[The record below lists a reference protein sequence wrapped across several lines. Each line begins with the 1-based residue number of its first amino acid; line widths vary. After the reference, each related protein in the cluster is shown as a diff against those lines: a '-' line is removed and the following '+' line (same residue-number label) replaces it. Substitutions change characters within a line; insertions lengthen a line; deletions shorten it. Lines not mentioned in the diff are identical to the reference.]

1 MESNETIFNKFKEDM
16 IFFRSDLF
24 SRLEKNRE
32 DLQEQIDAN
41 EQFLNSTNTDLNQQI
56 SEVKVLATDNVRQ

>member
-1 MESNETIFNKFKEDM
+1 MEANETLFTKFKEDM
-16 IFFRSDLF
+16 VFFRSDLF